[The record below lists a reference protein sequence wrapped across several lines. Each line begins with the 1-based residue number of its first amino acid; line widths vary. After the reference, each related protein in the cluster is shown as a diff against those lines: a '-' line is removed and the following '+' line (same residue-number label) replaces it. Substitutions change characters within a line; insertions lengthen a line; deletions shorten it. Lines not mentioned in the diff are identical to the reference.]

1 MKWIWLYSIFGKPHQ
16 TSVYFSP
23 NTQNAEIDFSGL
35 VYFSVYSLFKYI
47 FLPSIDANSSSS
59 ISSKVLFRFG
69 ITAVALDAVSHSA
82 AVLIR
87 FLLEAGSISDSF
99 TLYKNIIKFK

>member
-1 MKWIWLYSIFGKPHQ
+1 MVIESSNSDVPFLIFFRNVDRKITKNP
-16 TSVYFSP
+16 SYC
-23 NTQNAEIDFSGL
+23 
-35 VYFSVYSLFKYI
+35 VYFSVYSLFKDI